1 MIINKLH
8 YTLKKKHYLIW
19 NYKLWTINIK
29 QNNIQNGLVLYN
41 KKYHYQNNL
50 IVSNYKKLTIL
61 VKGLHKFTYNVV
73 LMSDWFIY
81 NQIKKLNK
89 KKTITIYINQKKQ
102 FKTNWQYNQI
112 KITKYQ
118 IPTFLFTQTELPKN
132 FLQNVINDKIPIIT
146 NSLSNYSSFS
156 LFLKQNT
163 IITKIFSLQ
172 WLIKQLQIK
181 WLNI

>member
-1 MIINKLH
+1 MITKNLH

-19 NYKLWTINIK
+19 SYKLWNIK
-29 QNNIQNGLVLYN
+29 HNNIQNNLTLYN
-41 KKYHYQNNL
+41 QKYHYQNNL
-50 IVSNYKKLTIL
+50 IQSNYKKLTVLI
-61 VKGLHKFTYNVV
+61 KALHKLTYNIV
-73 LMSDWFIY
+73 LMSNWFIY

-89 KKTITIYINQKKQ
+89 KKTIAIYINQKKQ

-118 IPTFLFTQTELPKN
+118 IPTLLFTQTELHKTL
-132 FLQNVINDKIPIIT
+132 LQNILNDKIPMIT
-146 NSLSNYSSFS
+146 NSLNNYSDFS
-156 LFLKQNT
+156 LLLKQNT